1 MKILFRIYRYF
12 SGGAVLLI
20 VFVLLAAGCEKVI
33 NVDLNDAS
41 PRVVIEGLIDDG
53 PGPYYVRVS
62 MSGSYF
68 GETDLPGVSGAIV
81 VISDDSGITDTLP
94 ERSPGVYQTIKTRGV
109 PGRTYTLTVNTGNIT
124 YTGQSSMPVHV
135 EIDSLSLITT
145 QVNHFTL
152 GGGSDSET
160 TLSLYCY
167 FNDPPGKNFYRARVF
182 ANDSTNFHR
191 YHLFDDQYTD
201 GEETELRVAHVDPGD
216 KVKVDLLSLDRPT
229 YTFYRTLDDLLDSNP
244 VFGSTPANPDS
255 NLDNGALGYFGACAV
270 STKTIIVGSPP
281 MK

>member
-1 MKILFRIYRYF
+1 MSKLYGTYRDF
-12 SGGAVLLI
+12 PGRVVLLF
-20 VFVLLAAGCEKVI
+20 VFILISAGCEKVI
-33 NVDLNDAS
+33 NVDLNEAA
-41 PRVVIEGLIDDG
+41 PRIVIEGLIDDG
-53 PGPYYVRVS
+53 PGPYYVKVS

-81 VISDDSGITDTLP
+81 VISDNTGITDTLP
-94 ERSPGVYQTIKTRGV
+94 ERSPGVYQTIRTRGV
-109 PGRTYTLTVNTGNIT
+109 PGRTYTLMVNTGNIT
-124 YTGQSSMPVHV
+124 YTGQSSMPVHIN
-135 EIDSLSLITT
+135 IDSLSLVTT

-160 TLSLYCY
+160 RLTLYCY
-167 FNDPPGKNFYRARVF
+167 FSDPPGKNFYRARVF
-182 ANDSTNFHR
+182 TNDSTNLQR

-216 KVKVDLLSLDRPT
+216 KVKVDLYSLDRST
-229 YTFYRTLDDLLDSNP
+229 YSFYRTLEDLLYSNP

-281 MK
+281 IK